1 MRMKHY
7 FLAIAALVVT
17 MTASAQSN
25 NTFADEHL
33 SLSGYLQGGYS
44 WDTDSNPET
53 TFYLKRAR
61 ISLTGNAPEEKFDY
75 RLQVDMAGSPK
86 ICDLYF
92 RYKPSPAF
100 GMQLGQFKLPFAI
113 ENDIYG
119 PTKFEFIDYSY
130 ITTLFARN
138 DKTYDGLAATG
149 RDIGFQIY
157 GGFGDKKDYKTL
169 SYNVGVFNGAG
180 INVKDNNDA
189 KDFVARIIFK
199 PSKTLSFF
207 GSVMT
212 TATSKVESELKVV
225 VPDLSNPD
233 DIRIETATKTT
244 NIESNRW
251 AIGAIYDNKSLLVRS
266 EYAEAQFGNMHVASF
281 YAMAGY
287 QLTKTWGLYAR
298 YEFLNHENQPKH
310 SDNLDR
316 ITIAGV
322 YKPYDFL
329 RIQINYSHTI
339 KQTHEPYGTGLNF
352 MVTTIF

>member
-138 DKTYDGLAATG
+138 NAQYDGLAATG
-149 RDIGFQIY
+149 RDLGFQVY
-157 GGFGDKKDYKTL
+157 GFLGEADGYHAL
-169 SYNVGVFNGAG
+169 SYNIGIFNGAG
-180 INVKDNNDA
+180 INGKDHNRS
-189 KDFVARIIFK
+189 KDLVGRVIYK
-199 PSKTLSFF
+199 PSKELSFTA
-207 GSVMT
+207 SYMYAETDVKINEEMT
-212 TATSKVESELKVV
+212 REYVES
-225 VPDLSNPD
+225 P
-233 DIRIETATKTT
+233 
-244 NIESNRW
+244 RW
-251 AIGAIYDNKSLLVRS
+251 AIGAIYDNKSVLVRS

-298 YEFLNHENQPKH
+298 YEFLNHERESIH

>member
-1 MRMKHY
+1 MKHY

-100 GMQLGQFKLPFAI
+100 GMQIGQFKLPFAI

-138 DKTYDGLAATG
+138 NAQYDGLAATG
-149 RDIGFQIY
+149 RDLGFQVY
-157 GGFGDKKDYKTL
+157 GSLGEADGYHAL
-169 SYNVGVFNGAG
+169 SYNFGIFNGAG
-180 INVKDNNDA
+180 INGKDHNSS
-189 KDFVARIIFK
+189 KDLVGRVIYK
-199 PSKTLSFF
+199 PSKELSFTA
-207 GSVMT
+207 SYMYAETDVKINEEMT
-212 TATSKVESELKVV
+212 RRYVES
-225 VPDLSNPD
+225 P
-233 DIRIETATKTT
+233 
-244 NIESNRW
+244 RW
-251 AIGAIYDNKSLLVRS
+251 AIGAIYDNKSMLVRS
-266 EYAEAQFGNMHVASF
+266 EYAEAQFGDMHVASF

>member
-1 MRMKHY
+1 MKHF

-138 DKTYDGLAATG
+138 NAQYDGLAATG
-149 RDIGFQIY
+149 RDLGFQVY
-157 GGFGDKKDYKTL
+157 GSLGEADGYHAL
-169 SYNVGVFNGAG
+169 SYNIGIFNGAG
-180 INVKDNNDA
+180 INGKDHNSS
-189 KDFVARIIFK
+189 KDLVGRVIYK
-199 PSKTLSFF
+199 PSKELSF
-207 GSVMT
+207 
-212 TATSKVESELKVV
+212 TASYMYAETDIKVNEEITREYVES
-225 VPDLSNPD
+225 P
-233 DIRIETATKTT
+233 
-244 NIESNRW
+244 RW
-251 AIGAIYDNKSLLVRS
+251 AIGAIYDNKSVLVRS

-287 QLTKTWGLYAR
+287 QLTKAWGLYAR
-298 YEFLNHENQPKH
+298 YEFLNHERESIH

>member
-1 MRMKHY
+1 MKHY

-100 GMQLGQFKLPFAI
+100 GMQIGQFKLPFAI

-138 DKTYDGLAATG
+138 NAQYDGLAATG
-149 RDIGFQIY
+149 RDLGFQVY
-157 GGFGDKKDYKTL
+157 GSLGEADGYHAL
-169 SYNVGVFNGAG
+169 SYNIGIFNGAG
-180 INVKDNNDA
+180 INGKDNNSS
-189 KDFVARIIFK
+189 KDLVGRVIYK
-199 PSKTLSFF
+199 PSKELSFTA
-207 GSVMT
+207 SYMYAETDVKINEEMT
-212 TATSKVESELKVV
+212 RRYVES
-225 VPDLSNPD
+225 P
-233 DIRIETATKTT
+233 
-244 NIESNRW
+244 RW
-251 AIGAIYDNKSLLVRS
+251 AIGAIYDNMSVLVRS
-266 EYAEAQFGNMHVASF
+266 EYAEARFGDMFVSSF

-298 YEFLNHENQPKH
+298 YEFLNHERESIH

>member
-1 MRMKHY
+1 MNLKHL
-7 FLAIAALVVT
+7 FLAVAALAVSY
-17 MTASAQSN
+17 TAEAQN
-25 NTFADEHL
+25 NKSFADEHL

-44 WDTDSNPET
+44 WDTGSNPET

-61 ISLTGNAPEEKFDY
+61 ISLTGNAPKEKFDY

-130 ITTLFARN
+130 ITTFFARN
-138 DKTYDGLAATG
+138 NAEYDGIASTG
-149 RDIGFQIY
+149 RDLGFQVY
-157 GGFGDKKDYKTL
+157 GSFGEADGYNTW
-169 SYNVGVFNGAG
+169 SYNLGVFNGAG
-180 INVKDNNDA
+180 INGKDHNSS
-189 KDFVARIIFK
+189 KDIVGRIIYK
-199 PSKTLSFF
+199 PSKELSF
-207 GSVMT
+207 
-212 TATSKVESELKVV
+212 TASYMYAETDVKINEEITREYVES
-225 VPDLSNPD
+225 P
-233 DIRIETATKTT
+233 
-244 NIESNRW
+244 RW
-251 AIGAIYDNKSLLVRS
+251 AIGAIYDNKSVLVRS
-266 EYAEAQFGNMHVASF
+266 EYAEAQFGDMHVASF

-298 YEFLNHENQPKH
+298 YEFLNHERESIH

-329 RIQINYSHTI
+329 RIQINYSYTM
-339 KQTHEPYGTGLNF
+339 TRRDANTTGLNL

>member
-1 MRMKHY
+1 MKHY

-138 DKTYDGLAATG
+138 NAQYDGLAATG
-149 RDIGFQIY
+149 RDLGFQIY
-157 GGFGDKKDYKTL
+157 GSLGEADGYHAL
-169 SYNVGVFNGAG
+169 SYNFGIFNGAG
-180 INVKDNNDA
+180 INGKDHNSS
-189 KDFVARIIFK
+189 KDLVGRVIYK
-199 PSKTLSFF
+199 PSKELSF
-207 GSVMT
+207 
-212 TATSKVESELKVV
+212 TASYMYAETDIKVKVADEEITREYVES
-225 VPDLSNPD
+225 P
-233 DIRIETATKTT
+233 
-244 NIESNRW
+244 RW
-251 AIGAIYDNKSLLVRS
+251 AIGAIYDNKSVLVRS

-298 YEFLNHENQPKH
+298 YEFLNHERESIH

>member
-7 FLAIAALVVT
+7 LLAIAALVVS

-44 WDTDSNPET
+44 WNSDSNPEA

-61 ISLTGNAPEEKFDY
+61 LSLTGSAPEEKFDY

-100 GMQLGQFKLPFAI
+100 SMQLGQFKLPFAI
-113 ENDIYG
+113 ENDLYG

-138 DKTYDGLAATG
+138 NAKYDGLAATG
-149 RDIGFQIY
+149 RDLGFQVY
-157 GGFGDKKDYKTL
+157 GSLGEADGYHAL
-169 SYNVGVFNGAG
+169 SYNIGFFNGAG
-180 INVKDNNDA
+180 INGTDHNSS
-189 KDFVARIIFK
+189 KDFVGRVIYK
-199 PSKTLSFF
+199 PSKELSL
-207 GSVMT
+207 
-212 TATSKVESELKVV
+212 TASYMYAETNIKVKVANEEITRRYVES
-225 VPDLSNPD
+225 P
-233 DIRIETATKTT
+233 
-244 NIESNRW
+244 RW
-251 AIGAIYDNKSLLVRS
+251 AIGAIYDNKSVLVRS
-266 EYAEAQFGNMHVASF
+266 EYAEARFGDMFVSSF

-298 YEFLNHENQPKH
+298 YEYLNHERESIH

-322 YKPYDFL
+322 FKPYDFL
-329 RIQINYSHTI
+329 RIQMNYSHTI
-339 KQTHEPYGTGLNF
+339 KQTHKPYGTGLNI

>member
-100 GMQLGQFKLPFAI
+100 GMQIGQFKLPFAI

-138 DKTYDGLAATG
+138 NAQYDGLAATG
-149 RDIGFQIY
+149 RDLGFQVY
-157 GGFGDKKDYKTL
+157 GSLGEADGYHAL
-169 SYNVGVFNGAG
+169 SYNFGIFNGAG
-180 INVKDNNDA
+180 INGKDHNSS
-189 KDFVARIIFK
+189 KDLVGRVIYK
-199 PSKTLSFF
+199 PSKELSFTA
-207 GSVMT
+207 SYMYAETDVKINEEMT
-212 TATSKVESELKVV
+212 RRYVES
-225 VPDLSNPD
+225 P
-233 DIRIETATKTT
+233 
-244 NIESNRW
+244 RW
-251 AIGAIYDNKSLLVRS
+251 AIGAIYDNKSMLVRS
-266 EYAEAQFGNMHVASF
+266 EYAEAQFGDMHVASF

>member
-1 MRMKHY
+1 MNLKHL
-7 FLAIAALVVT
+7 FLAVAALAVSY
-17 MTASAQSN
+17 TAEAQN
-25 NTFADEHL
+25 NKSFADEHL

-44 WDTDSNPET
+44 WDTGSNPET
-53 TFYLKRAR
+53 TFISKRAR
-61 ISLTGNAPEEKFDY
+61 ISLTGNAPKEKFDY

-130 ITTLFARN
+130 ITTFFARN
-138 DKTYDGLAATG
+138 NDEYDGIASTG
-149 RDIGFQIY
+149 RDLGFQVY
-157 GGFGDKKDYKTL
+157 GSFGEADGYNTW
-169 SYNVGVFNGAG
+169 SYNLGVFNGAG
-180 INVKDNNDA
+180 INSKDHNSS
-189 KDFVARIIFK
+189 KDIVGRIIYK
-199 PSKTLSFF
+199 PSKELSF
-207 GSVMT
+207 
-212 TATSKVESELKVV
+212 TASYMYAETDITVGNGGITRKYVES
-225 VPDLSNPD
+225 P
-233 DIRIETATKTT
+233 
-244 NIESNRW
+244 RW
-251 AIGAIYDNKSLLVRS
+251 AIGAIYDNKSVLVRS
-266 EYAEAQFGNMHVASF
+266 EYAEAQFGDMHVASF

-298 YEFLNHENQPKH
+298 YEFLNHERESIH

-329 RIQINYSHTI
+329 RIQINYSYTM
-339 KQTHEPYGTGLNF
+339 TRRDANTTGLNL

>member
-1 MRMKHY
+1 MKHY

-100 GMQLGQFKLPFAI
+100 GMQIGQFKLPFAI

-138 DKTYDGLAATG
+138 NAQYDGLAATG
-149 RDIGFQIY
+149 RDLGFQAY
-157 GGFGDKKDYKTL
+157 GSLGEADGYHAL
-169 SYNVGVFNGAG
+169 SYNFGIFNGAG
-180 INVKDNNDA
+180 INGKDHNSS
-189 KDFVARIIFK
+189 KDLVGRVIYK
-199 PSKTLSFF
+199 PSKELSF
-207 GSVMT
+207 
-212 TATSKVESELKVV
+212 TASYMYAETDVKINEGITREYVES
-225 VPDLSNPD
+225 P
-233 DIRIETATKTT
+233 
-244 NIESNRW
+244 RW
-251 AIGAIYDNKSLLVRS
+251 AIGAIYDNKSVLVRS
-266 EYAEAQFGNMHVASF
+266 EYAEAQFGDMHVASF

-298 YEFLNHENQPKH
+298 YEFLNHERESIH

>member
-1 MRMKHY
+1 MRMKHF
-7 FLAIAALVVT
+7 FLAIAALVIS

-100 GMQLGQFKLPFAI
+100 GMQIGQFKLPFAI

-138 DKTYDGLAATG
+138 NAQYDGLAATG
-149 RDIGFQIY
+149 RDLGFQVY
-157 GGFGDKKDYKTL
+157 GSLGEADGYHAL
-169 SYNVGVFNGAG
+169 SYNIGIFNGAG
-180 INVKDNNDA
+180 INGKDHNSS
-189 KDFVARIIFK
+189 KDLVGRVIYK
-199 PSKTLSFF
+199 PSKELSFTA
-207 GSVMT
+207 SYMYAETDVKINEEMT
-212 TATSKVESELKVV
+212 RRYVES
-225 VPDLSNPD
+225 P
-233 DIRIETATKTT
+233 
-244 NIESNRW
+244 RW
-251 AIGAIYDNKSLLVRS
+251 AIGAIYDNKSVLVRS
-266 EYAEAQFGNMHVASF
+266 EYAEARFGDMFVSSF

-298 YEFLNHENQPKH
+298 YEFLNHERESIH

>member
-1 MRMKHY
+1 MKHF

-100 GMQLGQFKLPFAI
+100 GMQIGQFKLPFAI

-138 DKTYDGLAATG
+138 NAQYDGLAATG
-149 RDIGFQIY
+149 RDLGFQVY
-157 GGFGDKKDYKTL
+157 GSLGEADGYHAL
-169 SYNVGVFNGAG
+169 SYNFGIFNGAG
-180 INVKDNNDA
+180 INGKDHNSS
-189 KDFVARIIFK
+189 KDLVGRVIYK
-199 PSKTLSFF
+199 PSKELSF
-207 GSVMT
+207 
-212 TATSKVESELKVV
+212 TASYMYAETDVKINEGITREYVES
-225 VPDLSNPD
+225 P
-233 DIRIETATKTT
+233 
-244 NIESNRW
+244 RW
-251 AIGAIYDNKSLLVRS
+251 AIGAIYDNKSVLVRS
-266 EYAEAQFGNMHVASF
+266 EYAEAQFGDMHVASF

-298 YEFLNHENQPKH
+298 YEFLNHERESIH

-339 KQTHEPYGTGLNF
+339 KQTHEPYGTCLNF

>member
-1 MRMKHY
+1 MKHY

-100 GMQLGQFKLPFAI
+100 GMQIGQFKLPFAI

-138 DKTYDGLAATG
+138 NAQYDGLAATG
-149 RDIGFQIY
+149 RDLGFQVY
-157 GGFGDKKDYKTL
+157 GSLGKADGYHAL
-169 SYNVGVFNGAG
+169 SYNIGLFNGAG
-180 INVKDNNDA
+180 INGKDHNSS
-189 KDFVARIIFK
+189 KDLVGRVIYK
-199 PSKTLSFF
+199 PSKELSF
-207 GSVMT
+207 
-212 TATSKVESELKVV
+212 TASYMYAETDIKVNEGITREYVES
-225 VPDLSNPD
+225 P
-233 DIRIETATKTT
+233 
-244 NIESNRW
+244 RW
-251 AIGAIYDNKSLLVRS
+251 AIGAIYDNKSVLVRS
-266 EYAEAQFGNMHVASF
+266 EYAEARFGDMFVSSF

-298 YEFLNHENQPKH
+298 YEFLNHESQPKH

>member
-1 MRMKHY
+1 MKHY

-138 DKTYDGLAATG
+138 NAQYDGLAATG
-149 RDIGFQIY
+149 RDLGFQVY
-157 GGFGDKKDYKTL
+157 GSLGEADGYHAL
-169 SYNVGVFNGAG
+169 SYNIGLFNGAG
-180 INVKDNNDA
+180 INGKDHNSS
-189 KDFVARIIFK
+189 KDLVGRVIYK
-199 PSKTLSFF
+199 PSKELSFTA
-207 GSVMT
+207 SYMYAETDVKINEEMT
-212 TATSKVESELKVV
+212 RRYVES
-225 VPDLSNPD
+225 P
-233 DIRIETATKTT
+233 
-244 NIESNRW
+244 RW
-251 AIGAIYDNKSLLVRS
+251 AIGAIYDNKSVLVRS

-298 YEFLNHENQPKH
+298 YEFLNHERESIH

>member
-1 MRMKHY
+1 MKHY

-44 WDTDSNPET
+44 WNTDSNPET

-138 DKTYDGLAATG
+138 NAQYDGLAATG
-149 RDIGFQIY
+149 RDLGFQVY
-157 GGFGDKKDYKTL
+157 GSLGEADGYHAL
-169 SYNVGVFNGAG
+169 SYNIGIFNGAG
-180 INVKDNNDA
+180 INGKDHNSS
-189 KDFVARIIFK
+189 KDLVGRVIYK
-199 PSKTLSFF
+199 PSKELSF
-207 GSVMT
+207 
-212 TATSKVESELKVV
+212 TASYMYAETDIKVNEGITREYVES
-225 VPDLSNPD
+225 P
-233 DIRIETATKTT
+233 
-244 NIESNRW
+244 RW
-251 AIGAIYDNKSLLVRS
+251 AVGAIYDNKSVLVRS
-266 EYAEAQFGNMHVASF
+266 EYAEAQFGDMHVASF

-298 YEFLNHENQPKH
+298 YEFLNHERESIH

>member
-1 MRMKHY
+1 MNLKHL
-7 FLAIAALVVT
+7 FLAIAALAVSY
-17 MTASAQSN
+17 TAEAQN
-25 NTFADEHL
+25 NKSFADEHL

-44 WDTDSNPET
+44 WDTGSNPET

-61 ISLTGNAPEEKFDY
+61 ISLTGNAPKEKFDY

-92 RYKPSPAF
+92 RYKPSPSF

-119 PTKFEFIDYSY
+119 PTKVEFIDYSY
-130 ITTLFARN
+130 ITTFFARN
-138 DKTYDGLAATG
+138 NAEYDGIAATG

-199 PSKTLSFF
+199 PSKTLSFS

-212 TATSKVESELKVV
+212 TTTSKVESELKVV
-225 VPDLSNPD
+225 PDLSNQD
-233 DIRIETATKTT
+233 GIRIETATKTT
-244 NIESNRW
+244 DIESNRW
-251 AIGAIYDNKSLLVRS
+251 AIGGIYDNKSLLIRS
-266 EYAEAQFGNMHVASF
+266 EYAKAEFGDTQLESF
-281 YAMAGY
+281 YAMGGY
-287 QLTKTWGLYAR
+287 KFNGPWGVYAR
-298 YEFLNHENQPKH
+298 YEFLKH
-310 SDNLDR
+310 DHSNNDTRNLDR
-316 ITIAGV
+316 ITLAGV

-329 RIQINYSHTI
+329 RIQINYSYTM
-339 KQTHEPYGTGLNF
+339 TGRDANTTGLNL

>member
-1 MRMKHY
+1 MKHF

-100 GMQLGQFKLPFAI
+100 GMQIGQFKLPFAI

-138 DKTYDGLAATG
+138 NAQYDGLAATG
-149 RDIGFQIY
+149 RDLGFQVY
-157 GGFGDKKDYKTL
+157 GSLGEADGYHAL
-169 SYNVGVFNGAG
+169 SYNIGIFNGAG
-180 INVKDNNDA
+180 INGKDHNSS
-189 KDFVARIIFK
+189 KDLVGRVIYK
-199 PSKTLSFF
+199 PSKELSF
-207 GSVMT
+207 
-212 TATSKVESELKVV
+212 TASYMYAETDVKINEEITREYVES
-225 VPDLSNPD
+225 P
-233 DIRIETATKTT
+233 
-244 NIESNRW
+244 RW
-251 AIGAIYDNKSLLVRS
+251 AIGAIYDNKSVLVRS

-298 YEFLNHENQPKH
+298 YEFLNHERESIH

-339 KQTHEPYGTGLNF
+339 KQNHEPYGTALNF

>member
-1 MRMKHY
+1 MKHY
-7 FLAIAALVVT
+7 FLAIAALVIT
-17 MTASAQSN
+17 MTATAQSN

-100 GMQLGQFKLPFAI
+100 GMQIGQFKLPFAI

-138 DKTYDGLAATG
+138 NAQYDGLAATG
-149 RDIGFQIY
+149 RDLGFQVY
-157 GGFGDKKDYKTL
+157 GSLGEADGYHAL
-169 SYNVGVFNGAG
+169 SYNIGIFNGAG
-180 INVKDNNDA
+180 INGKDHNRS
-189 KDFVARIIFK
+189 KDLVGRVIYK
-199 PSKTLSFF
+199 PSKELSF
-207 GSVMT
+207 
-212 TATSKVESELKVV
+212 TASYMYAETDIKVNEGITREYVES
-225 VPDLSNPD
+225 P
-233 DIRIETATKTT
+233 
-244 NIESNRW
+244 RW
-251 AIGAIYDNKSLLVRS
+251 AIGAIYDNKSVLVRS
-266 EYAEAQFGNMHVASF
+266 EYAEARFGDMFVSSF

-287 QLTKTWGLYAR
+287 QITKTWGLYAR
-298 YEFLNHENQPKH
+298 YEFLNHERESIH

>member
-1 MRMKHY
+1 MNLKHL
-7 FLAIAALVVT
+7 FLAVAALAVSY
-17 MTASAQSN
+17 TAEAQN
-25 NTFADEHL
+25 NKSFADEHL

-44 WDTDSNPET
+44 WDSGSNPET

-61 ISLTGNAPEEKFDY
+61 ISLTGNAPKEKFDY

-130 ITTLFARN
+130 ITTFFARN
-138 DKTYDGLAATG
+138 NAEYDGIASTG

-157 GGFGDKKDYKTL
+157 GGFGEADGYNTW
-169 SYNVGVFNGAG
+169 SYNLGVFNGAG
-180 INVKDNNDA
+180 INGKDHNNS
-189 KDFVARIIFK
+189 KDIVGRIIYK
-199 PSKTLSFF
+199 PSKELSF
-207 GSVMT
+207 
-212 TATSKVESELKVV
+212 TASYMYAETDIKVDNGGITRRYVES
-225 VPDLSNPD
+225 P
-233 DIRIETATKTT
+233 
-244 NIESNRW
+244 RW
-251 AIGAIYDNKSLLVRS
+251 AIGAIYDNKSVLVRS
-266 EYAEAQFGNMHVASF
+266 EYAEAQFGDMHVASF

-298 YEFLNHENQPKH
+298 YEFLNHERESIH

-329 RIQINYSHTI
+329 RIQINYSYTMSGRDAN
-339 KQTHEPYGTGLNF
+339 TTGLNL

>member
-1 MRMKHY
+1 MNLKHL
-7 FLAIAALVVT
+7 FLAVAALAVSY
-17 MTASAQSN
+17 TAEAQN
-25 NTFADEHL
+25 NKSFADEHL

-44 WDTDSNPET
+44 WDSGSNPET

-61 ISLTGNAPEEKFDY
+61 ISLTGNAPKEKFDY

-130 ITTLFARN
+130 ITTFFARN
-138 DKTYDGLAATG
+138 NDEYDGIAATG
-149 RDIGFQIY
+149 RDLGFQIY
-157 GGFGDKKDYKTL
+157 GGFGEADGYNTW
-169 SYNVGVFNGAG
+169 SYNLGVFNGAG
-180 INVKDNNDA
+180 INGKDHNNS
-189 KDFVARIIFK
+189 KDIVGRIIYK
-199 PSKTLSFF
+199 PSKELSF
-207 GSVMT
+207 
-212 TATSKVESELKVV
+212 TASYMYAETDVKINEEITRRYVES
-225 VPDLSNPD
+225 P
-233 DIRIETATKTT
+233 
-244 NIESNRW
+244 RW
-251 AIGAIYDNKSLLVRS
+251 AIGAIYDNKSVLVRS
-266 EYAEAQFGNMHVASF
+266 EYAEAQFGDMHVASF

-298 YEFLNHENQPKH
+298 YEFLNHERESIH

-329 RIQINYSHTI
+329 RIQINYSYTM
-339 KQTHEPYGTGLNF
+339 TRRDANTTGLNL

>member
-1 MRMKHY
+1 MKHY
-7 FLAIAALVVT
+7 FLAIVALVVT
-17 MTASAQSN
+17 MTASAQSSN
-25 NTFADEHL
+25 NFANEHL

-100 GMQLGQFKLPFAI
+100 GMQLGQFKIPFAI

-138 DKTYDGLAATG
+138 NAQYDGLAATG
-149 RDIGFQIY
+149 RDLGFQVY
-157 GGFGDKKDYKTL
+157 GSLGEADGYHAL
-169 SYNVGVFNGAG
+169 SYNLGIFNGAG
-180 INVKDNNDA
+180 INGKDHNRS
-189 KDFVARIIFK
+189 KDLVGRVIYK
-199 PSKTLSFF
+199 PSKELSF
-207 GSVMT
+207 
-212 TATSKVESELKVV
+212 TASYMYAETDVKINEEITREYVES
-225 VPDLSNPD
+225 P
-233 DIRIETATKTT
+233 
-244 NIESNRW
+244 RW
-251 AIGAIYDNKSLLVRS
+251 AIGAIYDNKSVLVRS
-266 EYAEAQFGNMHVASF
+266 EYAEAQFGDMHVASF

-298 YEFLNHENQPKH
+298 YEFLNHERESIH

>member
-1 MRMKHY
+1 MNLKHL
-7 FLAIAALVVT
+7 FLAVAALAVSY
-17 MTASAQSN
+17 TAEAQN
-25 NTFADEHL
+25 NKSFADEHL

-44 WDTDSNPET
+44 WDSGSNPET

-61 ISLTGNAPEEKFDY
+61 ISLTGNAPKEKFDY

-130 ITTLFARN
+130 ITTFFARN
-138 DKTYDGLAATG
+138 NAEYDGIAATG
-149 RDIGFQIY
+149 RDLGFQVY
-157 GGFGDKKDYKTL
+157 GSFGEADGYNTW
-169 SYNVGVFNGAG
+169 SYNLGVFNGAG
-180 INVKDNNDA
+180 INSKDHNSS
-189 KDFVARIIFK
+189 KDIVGRIIYK
-199 PSKTLSFF
+199 PSKELSF
-207 GSVMT
+207 
-212 TATSKVESELKVV
+212 TASYMYAETDIKVDNEAITRKYVES
-225 VPDLSNPD
+225 P
-233 DIRIETATKTT
+233 
-244 NIESNRW
+244 RW
-251 AIGAIYDNKSLLVRS
+251 AIGAIYDNKSVLVRS
-266 EYAEAQFGNMHVASF
+266 EYAEAQFGDMHVASF

-298 YEFLNHENQPKH
+298 YEFLNHERESIH

-329 RIQINYSHTI
+329 RIQINYSYTM
-339 KQTHEPYGTGLNF
+339 TRRDANTTGLNL

>member
-1 MRMKHY
+1 MKHY

-100 GMQLGQFKLPFAI
+100 GMQIGQFKLPFAI

-138 DKTYDGLAATG
+138 NAQYDGLAATG
-149 RDIGFQIY
+149 RDLGFQVY
-157 GGFGDKKDYKTL
+157 GSLGEADGYHAL
-169 SYNVGVFNGAG
+169 SYNFGIFNGAG
-180 INVKDNNDA
+180 INGKDHNSS
-189 KDFVARIIFK
+189 KDLVGRVIYK
-199 PSKTLSFF
+199 PSKELSF
-207 GSVMT
+207 
-212 TATSKVESELKVV
+212 TASYMYAETDIKVNEEITREYVES
-225 VPDLSNPD
+225 P
-233 DIRIETATKTT
+233 
-244 NIESNRW
+244 RW
-251 AIGAIYDNKSLLVRS
+251 AIGAIYDNKSVLVRS

-298 YEFLNHENQPKH
+298 YEFLNHERESIH

>member
-1 MRMKHY
+1 MKHF
-7 FLAIAALVVT
+7 FLAIAALVIS

-100 GMQLGQFKLPFAI
+100 GMQIGQFKLPFAI

-138 DKTYDGLAATG
+138 NAQYDGLAATG
-149 RDIGFQIY
+149 RDLGFQVY
-157 GGFGDKKDYKTL
+157 GSLGEADGYHAL
-169 SYNVGVFNGAG
+169 SYNIGIFNGAG
-180 INVKDNNDA
+180 INGKDHNSS
-189 KDFVARIIFK
+189 KDLVGRVIYK
-199 PSKTLSFF
+199 PSKELSFTA
-207 GSVMT
+207 SYMYAETDVKINEEMT
-212 TATSKVESELKVV
+212 RRYVES
-225 VPDLSNPD
+225 P
-233 DIRIETATKTT
+233 
-244 NIESNRW
+244 RW
-251 AIGAIYDNKSLLVRS
+251 AIGAIYDNKSVLIRS

-298 YEFLNHENQPKH
+298 YEFLNHERESIH

>member
-1 MRMKHY
+1 MKHY
-7 FLAIAALVVT
+7 FMTIVALVVT

-100 GMQLGQFKLPFAI
+100 GMQIGQFKLPFAI

-138 DKTYDGLAATG
+138 NAQYDGLAATG
-149 RDIGFQIY
+149 RDLGFQVY
-157 GGFGDKKDYKTL
+157 GSLGEADGYHAL
-169 SYNVGVFNGAG
+169 SYNIGLFNGAG
-180 INVKDNNDA
+180 INNKDHNSS
-189 KDFVARIIFK
+189 KDLVGRIIYK
-199 PSKTLSFF
+199 PSKELSF
-207 GSVMT
+207 
-212 TATSKVESELKVV
+212 TASYMYAETDVKINEEITREYVES
-225 VPDLSNPD
+225 P
-233 DIRIETATKTT
+233 
-244 NIESNRW
+244 RW
-251 AIGAIYDNKSLLVRS
+251 AIGAIYDNKSVLVRS
-266 EYAEAQFGNMHVASF
+266 EYAEARFGDMFVSSF

-298 YEFLNHENQPKH
+298 YEFLNHERESIH

>member
-1 MRMKHY
+1 MKHY

-100 GMQLGQFKLPFAI
+100 GMQIGQFKLPFAI

-138 DKTYDGLAATG
+138 NAQYDGLAATG
-149 RDIGFQIY
+149 RDLGFQVY
-157 GGFGDKKDYKTL
+157 GSLGEADGYHAL
-169 SYNVGVFNGAG
+169 SYNIGIFNGAG
-180 INVKDNNDA
+180 INGKDHNRS
-189 KDFVARIIFK
+189 KDLVGRVIYK
-199 PSKTLSFF
+199 PSKELSF
-207 GSVMT
+207 
-212 TATSKVESELKVV
+212 TASYMYAETDIKVNEGITRRYVES
-225 VPDLSNPD
+225 P
-233 DIRIETATKTT
+233 
-244 NIESNRW
+244 RW
-251 AIGAIYDNKSLLVRS
+251 AIGAIYDNKSVLVRS

-298 YEFLNHENQPKH
+298 YEFLNHERESIH